1 MLLYSLLML
10 ALLYLI
16 GSIPFGLIVSVV
28 GWDIDPREVGSQNIG
43 MSNVLRS
50 VGLLPGVLTL
60 IGDMG
65 KAWIGLVIGSQVLS
79 EEWLFAG
86 AYALVIGH
94 CWSIFLAL
102 KGGKGVASTG
112 GVLLFFQPLTA
123 VICTLSWFALRAT
136 IFSSSLS
143 SLSTILLV
151 IFLTWFSAPAHLPLF
166 LGLSVIILVRH
177 KDNLERLR
185 EGTEN
190 R

>member
-1 MLLYSLLML
+1 MLLYSLIML

-16 GSIPFGLIVSVV
+16 GSIPFGLIVSIV

-50 VGLLPGVLTL
+50 VGIFPGILTL
-60 IGDMG
+60 LGDMG
-65 KAWIGLVIGSQVLS
+65 KAWIGLVIGSQVLN

-123 VICTLSWFALRAT
+123 VICTLWWFALRAT

-143 SLSTILLV
+143 SLASILIVLV
-151 IFLTWFSAPAHLPLF
+151 LTWFNAPDNVPLF
-166 LGLSVIILVRH
+166 LGLSAIILIRH
-177 KDNLERLR
+177 KDNLKRLK